1 VFLKRTDLSSDNIIG
16 HCLYGER
23 EMGHIVERL
32 RDLIRAR
39 QNNRILRLSF
49 PHGDGPQCEF
59 VVEALEASEG
69 LSRDFE
75 FTVEILSSNP
85 NIQLKDI
92 QGKLLSIEL
101 VQQGGTLRYF
111 SGYCFSFRL
120 KKAENI
126 AFYEAKLGP
135 WLKFLSLR
143 KDCYLFHNTNLRRQ
157 TESIFGDYGVYPVW
171 DCKIYGDDKEMT
183 EACQFNET
191 DGNYLHR
198 RWESA
203 GIYYHYEHD
212 DKGHKLV
219 LADDSTRAP
228 AIEGDP
234 EVRFHAHVGGAQE
247 EDAISEWSAVRFV
260 QPSSVTLRSF
270 DFKDPSP
277 AELNPPTLNKQGGV
291 LNVESYEYAGTYGFK
306 DSAHRDSVV
315 RLRLEEMESVAK
327 QYEATGNNS
336 RVMPGRSFSLTDRFG
351 RYPFR
356 ESQGGSANEFLIVE
370 VHHVATNNYLQI
382 AGEEPRYSNRLI
394 CSRKAIPWRPGR
406 GFNSI
411 DTKILA
417 PQTAIVVGPEGQGS
431 IYTDEYG
438 RVRVQFHWDRT
449 GERNERSSGWIRVSS
464 SWAGAELGAAAV
476 PRVGS
481 EVIVQWLDGSP
492 DRPIVTGCVHNQVY
506 MPPWRLPA
514 QRALTGL
521 RSRELKGEG
530 GNTAAGRSNH
540 LILDDTHE
548 QIQAQLKSDHQH
560 SQLSL
565 GHITRIENSAGRT
578 TARGEGWEL
587 FSDSWGV
594 ARAGKGMLITTEARP
609 AAASATKDMAE
620 TIQHLSTAQQLH
632 MALADAAVEHEAQEA
647 GQQAD
652 IAEVLKVQNEAIK
665 GAGGPFP
672 ELSTPHLVLASPAG
686 IETTTAQ
693 STHIA
698 SANHTALTTGKDL
711 SFSAGDSLFASVR
724 KTFRLFVHNAGMKLI
739 AAAGKVS
746 IQAQSD
752 DVEIIAKKVIA
763 LMSETDW
770 VEIRGKK
777 GVRLQGANH
786 MLEISDQVQFFT
798 SSPVLFHGNLE
809 TLAPKSIS
817 QSFNERPITRYDQ
830 EIRMLQVDDKPARHI
845 EYELIREDGETLSGK
860 TGASGTTEIQKGMD
874 MERYTVRYKG
884 ELP

>member
-1 VFLKRTDLSSDNIIG
+1 
-16 HCLYGER
+16 
-23 EMGHIVERL
+23 MGNVVESL

-39 QNNRILRLSF
+39 QNNRILRLFF
-49 PHGDGPQCEF
+49 PNDDGPRCEF
-59 VVEALEASEG
+59 VVETLDASEG

-75 FTVEILSSNP
+75 FTIEILSN
-85 NIQLKDI
+85 NAKIELKDI
-92 QGKLLSIEL
+92 QGKLLSVEL

-135 WLKFLSLR
+135 WLRFLCLR
-143 KDCYLFHNTNLRRQ
+143 KDSFLFHNATLRRQ
-157 TESIFGDYGVYPVW
+157 TESIFSDYGAHAVW
-171 DCKIYGDDKEMT
+171 DYKVYGEDKAMT
-183 EACQFNET
+183 DACQFNET

-203 GIYYHYEHD
+203 GIHYHYEHD

-219 LADDSTRAP
+219 LADDSTRAA
-228 AIEGDP
+228 AIDGDS
-234 EVRFHAHVGGAQE
+234 EIRFHAHVGGAQE
-247 EDAISEWSAVRFV
+247 EDAISEWSSVRV
-260 QPSSVTLRSF
+260 IKPASVTLRAF
-270 DFKDPSP
+270 DFKNPVP
-277 AELNPPTLNKQGGV
+277 VELNLPTLNKQGSV

-306 DSAHRDSVV
+306 DFTNGDSLV
-315 RLRLEEMESVAK
+315 RLRLEEMESAAK
-327 QYEATGNNS
+327 RFEATGNNS

-351 RYPFR
+351 KYPFGDSR
-356 ESQGGSANEFLIVE
+356 GASVNEFLILE
-370 VHHVATNNYLQI
+370 VHHVATNNYLQK
-382 AGEEPRYSNRLI
+382 AGEAPRYSNRLT
-394 CSRKAIPWRPGR
+394 CTRKAISWRPGR
-406 GFNSI
+406 GFNSV
-411 DTKILA
+411 DTRILA

-431 IYTDEYG
+431 IHTDEYG
-438 RVRVQFHWDRT
+438 RIRVQFHWDRA
-449 GERNERSSGWIRVSS
+449 GEGNELSSGWIRVSS

-521 RSRELKGEG
+521 RSRELKGDG

-565 GHITRIENSAGRT
+565 GHITRIENNVGRT

-587 FSDSWGV
+587 SSDSWGV
-594 ARAGKGMLITTEARP
+594 ARAGKGMLISTEARP
-609 AAASATKDMAE
+609 SAASPTKDMTE
-620 TIQHLSTAQQLH
+620 TIQQLVSAQEQHLL
-632 MALADAAVEHEAQEA
+632 LADAAVEHEAQES

-652 IAEVLKVQNEAIK
+652 VAEVIKTQNHAIK
-665 GAGGPFP
+665 GAGGTFP
-672 ELSTPHLVLASPAG
+672 ELSAPHLVLTSPAG

-698 SANHTALTTGKDL
+698 SAIHTAMTTGKDL
-711 SFSAGDSLFASVR
+711 SIATGDSLFASVR

-752 DVEIIAKKVIA
+752 DIEVIAKKMIA

-777 GVRLQGANH
+777 GVRLYGANH
-786 MLEISDQVQFFT
+786 MLEISDKVQFFT

-817 QSFNERPITRYDQ
+817 QSFNERPTSRFDQ
-830 EIRMLQVDDKPARHI
+830 EVRMLQVNDKPAPHI
-845 EYELIREDGETLSGK
+845 EYELIREDGQELSGK
-860 TGASGTTEIQKGMD
+860 TGVSGTTELQKGMD